1 MASLGREARIE
12 KLLAK
17 KKEIEEELKR
27 EQKAKEEEM
36 MAICWKGLEPHVI
49 TRQDALNFKKA
60 MEDDSIIELLFK
72 RELLPKP
79 IMKAISE
86 REEIKSEEKRIN

>member
-1 MASLGREARIE
+1 MASLSREARIE

-17 KKEIEEELKR
+17 QKEIEEELRK

-36 MAICWKGLEPHVI
+36 MAICWKGLEPYMI

-60 MEDDSIIELLFK
+60 MEDDSIIELLYK
-72 RELLPKP
+72 KGLLPKP
-79 IMKAISE
+79 IMTAISE
-86 REEIKSEEKRIN
+86 SEESRREEKEIV

>member
-1 MASLGREARIE
+1 MASSSREARIE

-17 KKEIEEELKR
+17 QKEIEEELKR

-72 RELLPKP
+72 KRLLPKP
-79 IMKAISE
+79 IMTAITESE
-86 REEIKSEEKRIN
+86 DSKREEN